1 MSPYEEEAYY
11 AEEAIREALNDEDDR
26 DHTDHEETTMLQAL
40 REQHEATKKTML
52 HAIKK
57 LDMQAKA
64 QNKVLTADQIVYLL
78 ANI

>member
-52 HAIKK
+52 HAIRK
-57 LDMQAKA
+57 LDEKAKA
-64 QNKVLTADQIVYLL
+64 ENRVLTADNIIYLL
-78 ANI
+78 SNI